1 MNKLPLRTDEETDFA
16 FQAIRE
22 KVYYIKARLV
32 PGDNGGFDYPTND
45 EIMKLLSE
53 IAGLTLLSDV
63 NNAELIRYL
72 VEIPFTMFVPLIMIT
87 ASGVWF
93 AVMKDKPQL
102 SVLLLSEIAKNGK
115 NLYNYAK
122 GLFTRI

>member
-1 MNKLPLRTDEETDFA
+1 
-16 FQAIRE
+16 
-22 KVYYIKARLV
+22 
-32 PGDNGGFDYPTND
+32 
-45 EIMKLLSE
+45 MKLLSE

-102 SVLLLSEIAKNGK
+102 SVLLLSEIAKMGRI
-115 NLYNYAK
+115 YTITQR